1 MAFSQVH
8 GEELTEYYQGQG
20 CNLCANTGYLGRTGV
35 HEIMTI
41 SDEIRRRLL
50 RGDSAS
56 DIKQQAL
63 SDGMISM
70 RQDGMKKVK
79 LGITTPQE
87 VMRNVF
93 AIGGVES

>member
-1 MAFSQVH
+1 M
-8 GEELTEYYQGQG
+8 
-20 CNLCANTGYLGRTGV
+20 
-35 HEIMTI
+35 I
-41 SDEIRRRLL
+41 

-63 SDGMISM
+63 SDGMIAM
-70 RQDGMKKVK
+70 RQDGMAKVK

-87 VMRNVF
+87 ILRNVF